1 MNIGRPLAVVA
12 IIILCLGL
20 GITQAFAVSSINNN
34 FTMIDP
40 GGGLAGGTNDV
51 VFTWEGTKKTSVAA
65 SGQVSNA
72 TLSSSTPF
80 YGVTW
85 SAHDVTIY
93 GPGT

>member
-1 MNIGRPLAVVA
+1 MKSVCMLFAAVLFMV
-12 IIILCLGL
+12 
-20 GITQAFAVSSINNN
+20 GISAQAFAASSINNN
-34 FTMIDP
+34 FTMIDL